1 MALRQPIAD
10 RDVERSLLAAAR
22 LGDARSFEALI
33 EPHRRALHLHC
44 YRMTASLTDA
54 DDMLQE
60 SLLKAWRRIDSF
72 QGGAFR
78 AWLYTIATNTCLNE
92 LAARSRTPFL
102 AERRWSGGPP
112 LTEIEHLQPYPDR
125 LMDDDADPAARLD
138 LKESVALAF
147 IAAIQLLPARQR
159 AVLLLRDVLAWSA
172 REVAEALDCSV
183 ASANSALQRARGTLR
198 ARHADGASGSYV
210 LSVDDITQTR
220 LLARF
225 SDAWERC
232 DFDALASLLL
242 EDAILAMPPA
252 SVTQP
257 GSPHAAPLS
266 LHGRAAIIDFFST
279 VPEGGHLDRIRLV
292 PVGSNRQLALAAYI
306 ESPDEGGRQ
315 YYGAMVFSFTDGGI
329 SAIAG
334 FADSTLNDYF
344 GLPSWIP
351 ADTQG

>member
-1 MALRQPIAD
+1 M
-10 RDVERSLLAAAR
+10 
-22 LGDARSFEALI
+22 
-33 EPHRRALHLHC
+33 
-44 YRMTASLTDA
+44 
-54 DDMLQE
+54 
-60 SLLKAWRRIDSF
+60 
-72 QGGAFR
+72 
-78 AWLYTIATNTCLNE
+78 
-92 LAARSRTPFL
+92 
-102 AERRWSGGPP
+102 
-112 LTEIEHLQPYPDR
+112 
-125 LMDDDADPAARLD
+125 
-138 LKESVALAF
+138 
-147 IAAIQLLPARQR
+147 
-159 AVLLLRDVLAWSA
+159 LLLRDVLVWSA

-198 ARHADGASGSYV
+198 ARRADGASGSYV
-210 LSVDDITQTR
+210 LWVDDITQTR

-306 ESPDEGGRQ
+306 ESPDEVGRE

-329 SAIAG
+329 LAIAG
-334 FADSTLNDYF
+334 FADSTLNGSF

-351 ADTQG
+351 AGTQG